1 MKQSSE
7 QHERILPKEES
18 IEKEKLSSN
27 NMDGIETS
35 SSSWFGTSLKLAAAG
50 GMICWI
56 ALASGGS
63 ATMQPLHGLFS
74 PEADDYLNN
83 DNNSIASDH
92 RRLQEENK
100 KGTLPS
106 YMKPLADD
114 LDARKK
120 LFDETPPEEVKYWFE
135 YTGKLQVSALL
146 SDD

>member
-1 MKQSSE
+1 
-7 QHERILPKEES
+7 
-18 IEKEKLSSN
+18 
-27 NMDGIETS
+27 
-35 SSSWFGTSLKLAAAG
+35 
-50 GMICWI
+50 
-56 ALASGGS
+56 
-63 ATMQPLHGLFS
+63 MQPLHGLFS